1 MLFRSFSSDEQ
12 DFTFRVV
19 PTPNGKDVKIEH
31 SIYQK
36 SYNIK
41 VILAEINALIKE

>member
-1 MLFRSFSSDEQ
+1 MKGFSSDEQ

-36 SYNIK
+36 SYIENEY
-41 VILAEINALIKE
+41 EIEN

>member
-1 MLFRSFSSDEQ
+1 MKGFSSEEQ

-36 SYNIK
+36 SHIEDDS
-41 VILAEINALIKE
+41 L